1 MQKKYSVVAL
11 LSFVIAAQCSAQE
24 FEKNGLPCV
33 SEICLG
39 DGLVELSKVHWDRA
53 KNPFSDPK
61 RPLYTSAR
69 KLNDGE
75 LGLVKSVFRG
85 DVVSVAPF
93 LKDNFF
99 DSGALAGLARVTAAC
114 ARHELIGTYTT
125 QSGNP
130 TRVGISLIPNQTD
143 TTKHQWTV
151 VSITRSFPA
160 AVSNEQKAE
169 VESQLAERYAAFD
182 IRKTANAKPGEG
194 LFNWNFGSFG
204 FHLLLWRG
212 IEEGNRMK
220 LHPAC
225 GGTEKVRI
233 D

>member
-1 MQKKYSVVAL
+1 MPKNLFA
-11 LSFVIAAQCSAQE
+11 IAILFFATASCFAQE

-33 SEICLG
+33 AELCLG
-39 DGLVELSKVHWDRA
+39 DGLAELSKVHWERA
-53 KNPFSDPK
+53 KNTFSDPK
-61 RPLYTSAR
+61 KPLYTSTR
-69 KLNDGE
+69 KLSDGE
-75 LGLVKSVFRG
+75 IKLVKSVFRG
-85 DVVSVAPF
+85 DVGSVAPF
-93 LKDNFF
+93 LKDNLF
-99 DSGALAGLARVTAAC
+99 DSGALAALSRITAAC
-114 ARHELIGTYTT
+114 SRHELIGTYTT

-151 VSITRSFPA
+151 ISITRSFPT

-182 IRKTANAKPGEG
+182 IRKTRNAKPGEG
-194 LFNWNFGSFG
+194 RFDWNFGSFG
-204 FHLLLWRG
+204 FNLLLWRG

-225 GGTEKVRI
+225 SGTEKVRI